1 MAERI
6 AAAFAAG
13 LVSIAFP
20 CVLPLVPGY
29 LSAITAVEVD
39 RLGERGIARRVVA
52 ASVPFA
58 LGFTVVFVVLGAGA
72 AALGGW
78 VDQETRTKI
87 AGFVLVVLGLAF
99 MGLLPWPERMLAPG
113 ALTRARASGSRALLG
128 AAFAVCAAPCVG
140 VLLGAILALAADSR
154 TVVRGCILLAAYS
167 FGITVA
173 FVAIGIAF
181 THAMAAFRWVRDHYD
196 LDPLHQRRHAG
207 RARPAAVLQPR
218 LVAARAAEPGA
229 RRARPRRAAL
239 APAARATRPRP
250 RAGPL

>member
-39 RLGERGIARRVVA
+39 RLGERGIARRVIA

-181 THAMAAFRWVRDHYD
+181 THAMTAFRWVRDHYD
-196 LDPLHQRRHAG
+196 LIRYISGGTLVVLGLLLFFNRDWWLRVLLN
-207 RARPAAVLQPR
+207 RALD
-218 LVAARAAEPGA
+218 
-229 RRARPRRAAL
+229 AL
-239 APAARATRPRP
+239 
-250 RAGPL
+250 GLGGQL

>member
-167 FGITVA
+167 LGITVA
-173 FVAIGIAF
+173 FVLIGIAF
-181 THAMAAFRWVRDHYD
+181 TRAMAAFRWVRDHYD
-196 LDPLHQRRHAG
+196 WIRYLSGGTLVVLGLLLFFNRDWWLSVLLNRGLD
-207 RARPAAVLQPR
+207 
-218 LVAARAAEPGA
+218 
-229 RRARPRRAAL
+229 AL
-239 APAARATRPRP
+239 
-250 RAGPL
+250 GLGGQL

>member
-29 LSAITAVEVD
+29 LSAISAVEVD
-39 RLGERGIARRVVA
+39 RLGERGAARRVVA

-99 MGLLPWPERMLAPG
+99 MGLLPWPERVLAPG

-140 VLLGAILALAADSR
+140 VVLGAILALAADSR
-154 TVVRGCILLAAYS
+154 TVFRGCILLAAYS

-173 FVAIGIAF
+173 FVVIGIAF
-181 THAMAAFRWVRDHYD
+181 TRAMAAFRWVRDHYD
-196 LDPLHQRRHAG
+196 LIRYISGGTLVVLGLLLFFNRDWWLRVVLN
-207 RARPAAVLQPR
+207 RALD
-218 LVAARAAEPGA
+218 
-229 RRARPRRAAL
+229 AL
-239 APAARATRPRP
+239 
-250 RAGPL
+250 GLGGQL

>member
-1 MAERI
+1 MVERT

-29 LSAITAVEVD
+29 LSAISSVEVE
-39 RLGERGIARRVVA
+39 RLGERGVARRVVS
-52 ASVPFA
+52 ASLPFA

-99 MGLLPWPERMLAPG
+99 AGLLPWPERMLAPG
-113 ALTRARASGSRALLG
+113 ALGRARATGSRALLG

-140 VLLGAILALAADSR
+140 VVLGAILALAADSR
-154 TVVRGCILLAAYS
+154 TIVRGCILLAAYS
-167 FGITVA
+167 LGITVA

-181 THAMAAFRWVRDHYD
+181 TRAMAAFGWVRDHYGWI
-196 LDPLHQRRHAG
+196 RIASG
-207 RARPAAVLQPR
+207 AT
-218 LVAARAAEPGA
+218 LVALGLLLFFNRDWWLRVFLNRALEVIG
-229 RRARPRRAAL
+229 L
-239 APAARATRPRP
+239 
-250 RAGPL
+250 GQI

>member
-39 RLGERGIARRVVA
+39 RLGERGIARRVIA

-167 FGITVA
+167 LGITVA

-181 THAMAAFRWVRDHYD
+181 THAMTAFRWVRDHYD
-196 LDPLHQRRHAG
+196 LIRYLSGGTLVLLGLLLFFNRDWWLRVLLN
-207 RARPAAVLQPR
+207 RALDSLGLGGQ
-218 LVAARAAEPGA
+218 L
-229 RRARPRRAAL
+229 
-239 APAARATRPRP
+239 
-250 RAGPL
+250 